1 VSILGFFG
9 ILSALTDLGEY
20 MYEWIFLFFISLFFT
35 ILFLQ
40 SGIDK
45 IIAFS
50 GNLNYFKDHFKHTF
64 LKSQVKL
71 LLILITL
78 LECITGLL
86 FLFYLIS
93 LLMVGPDTG
102 FLVWGMGLYFTALT
116 CALFTLCSLFLGQ
129 RLAQDYVG
137 AVNLGIYFLI
147 ALAGLAFPVLY
158 LELS

>member
-1 VSILGFFG
+1 MNLFNILF
-9 ILSALTDLGEY
+9 LDLGEY
-20 MYEWIFLFFISLFFT
+20 INEWLFLFFVSLFFA

-45 IIAFS
+45 IMSFT
-50 GNLNYFKDHFKHTF
+50 GNLNYFKDHFKNTF
-64 LKSQVKL
+64 FKAQVRL
-71 LLILITL
+71 LLVIITL

-93 LLMVGPDTG
+93 LIMVGTDSG
-102 FLVWGMGLYFTALT
+102 LLVFGLGLYFNALT
-116 CALFTLCSLFLGQ
+116 FALITLCSLFLGQ

-147 ALAGLAFPVLY
+147 ALLGLVFPVLY

>member
-1 VSILGFFG
+1 MYLFNVL
-9 ILSALTDLGEY
+9 LLLDLGEY
-20 MYEWIFLFFISLFFT
+20 INEWLFLFFVSLFFA

-45 IIAFS
+45 IIAFT
-50 GNLNYFKDHFKHTF
+50 GNLNYFKDHFKNTF
-64 LKSQVKL
+64 FKAQVKL
-71 LLILITL
+71 LLIIITL
-78 LECITGLL
+78 LECITGFL

-93 LLMVGPDTG
+93 LLIVGPDNG
-102 FLVWGMGLYFTALT
+102 FLVWGMGLYFSALT
-116 CALFTLCSLFLGQ
+116 CALVTLCSLFLGQ

-137 AVNLGIYFLI
+137 AVNLGVYFLI